1 MRSGDS
7 SSSSNS
13 SDSNSSNSNSTFS
26 SFLFATSRCCHLGLS
41 PVQQLCESC
50 YRCCGS
56 SDNSSTSG
64 DSSDISSSSSSTG
77 RSNSSS
83 RDLHIHSACSQGLCV
98 LQLLPFAVYVQRA
111 WLLSGSSSS
120 SSRKMADQMSVL
132 QQLLLAT
139 LDPRPDVRQAAEQQ
153 LTAARQTDLAQFVG
167 SMAALIALEQ
177 PPRGPQGA
185 PGSLEDLLVAKQI
198 AAVMFKNSI
207 SAKDMSLDGAAAQA
221 WRALPLQTKN
231 EIKNQLLAS
240 LQTEC
245 TQVLAKLGVIEL
257 RTLEFENLLPALQE
271 RVQQAV
277 SCQPQQQQQQQQQLA
292 KACGRHALTCLA
304 YLCEEL
310 ADLVAEGEEAADVLS
325 QHRCNLVLT
334 AVVHGLND
342 SDPQLRVAALRALYH
357 ALIFAKENFNK
368 KEERDYII
376 SSVVEAGAPSN
387 PSAVQVAAFE
397 CIVQVAQEYYSF
409 LESYMPAVG
418 PLTWNALKGSD
429 PAVVIAALEVWNALA
444 EEELAIIEGE
454 SNRWSLL
461 KIMEQAAPFLLP
473 LLLEQL
479 LNASEDEED
488 DDSWTPAMAAA
499 ICLGL
504 CAQVVRDAIL
514 PLVLEFV
521 QSNFASVEW
530 RRREASL
537 LALGCVME
545 GPSAEAL
552 APYVATS
559 FPMLVKAVASD
570 SSVAVRDS
578 AAWTLGKAAQQH
590 APIVLQHLF
599 SFASAATA
607 DLGSASSSSGEMLLA
622 IVERL
627 ADKPRV
633 AVHICWMLHEVADS
647 INTPEGMAAYESATA
662 GRMQQ
667 QQQQQQQNPL
677 DPIFPK
683 LFEAL
688 LSVSERPDADE
699 KNLREAAF
707 NCMGALIKNAGK
719 ASWNHLLSLLEHFEA
734 QLRQS
739 FEFEQTEQTKQRQ
752 GMLCG
757 VIQILCLRLGDQ
769 LKPVSVGLWGTLKRM
784 FQRRS
789 PGGPPVAAEGGPPC
803 GSQGFV
809 LSCEP
814 SVCDALL
821 AVSALINSSGA
832 AVAPFAGEVAELL
845 LLQLKYHH
853 SFRETGGAA
862 AAPNS
867 STASSNALQ
876 AAENDV
882 NTPDEL
888 QATRICIELV
898 GDLSRALGPDFSTVA
913 DPLLHQFYQLLKA
926 PSVDRSL
933 KPVVIIAVGDVALS
947 LGGSAFAP
955 FAPWL
960 IELLVQA
967 GVTRYDAGPANWQVN
982 EDWIWYVHELRSA
995 TLEALAS
1002 CVYALKEAHQEEVL
1016 RKEVNGMLEV
1026 VKAVAAAPNWVHG
1039 FPQMVQQALELTG
1052 DLVSTF
1058 GRTLGTHLRSA
1069 SFLVELRREAE
1080 RIAVEQSNTEISAKS
1095 DWLKQVCVHSIL
1107 LKSLSHYSPSSTRT
1121 QRQAVEAETN
1131 LGNDNKSNPHLLL
1144 KKEKSNVFN

>member
-1 MRSGDS
+1 
-7 SSSSNS
+7 
-13 SDSNSSNSNSTFS
+13 
-26 SFLFATSRCCHLGLS
+26 
-41 PVQQLCESC
+41 
-50 YRCCGS
+50 
-56 SDNSSTSG
+56 
-64 DSSDISSSSSSTG
+64 
-77 RSNSSS
+77 
-83 RDLHIHSACSQGLCV
+83 
-98 LQLLPFAVYVQRA
+98 
-111 WLLSGSSSS
+111 
-120 SSRKMADQMSVL
+120 MADQMSML

-153 LTAARQTDLAQFVG
+153 LTAARQTDLAEFVG

-185 PGSLEDLLVAKQI
+185 PGNVEDLLVAKQI
-198 AAVMFKNSI
+198 AAVTFKNSI
-207 SAKDMSLDGAAAQA
+207 SSKGLPVDSPAAQA
-221 WRALPLQTKN
+221 WRALPAATKTDIKKKLLAALQTD
-231 EIKNQLLAS
+231 
-240 LQTEC
+240 C
-245 TQVLAKLGVIEL
+245 TQVGNAVCQVLAKLGVIEL
-257 RTLEFENLLPALQE
+257 RSQDFEDLLPALQE
-271 RVQQAV
+271 MVQQAV
-277 SCQPQQQQQQQQQLA
+277 SAQQQQQQQQQLT

-310 ADLVAEGEEAADVLS
+310 ADIVAEGEEPAEVLP
-325 QHRCNLVLT
+325 QQRCNLVLT
-334 AVVHGLND
+334 AVVHGLKD
-342 SDPQLRVAALRALYH
+342 SDPQIRVAALRALYH
-357 ALIFAKENFNK
+357 ALIFARENFNN

-376 SSVVEAGAPSN
+376 ASVVEAGEPSN
-387 PSAVQVAAFE
+387 PSAVQIAAFE
-397 CIVQVAQEYYSF
+397 CIVQIAQEYYSF
-409 LESYMPAVG
+409 LEPYMQAVG
-418 PLTWNALKGSD
+418 PLTWNALKGAD

-479 LNASEDEED
+479 LNASEDEDD

-521 QSNFASVEW
+521 QLNFSSSEW

-552 APYVATS
+552 APYVVTS

-570 SSVAVRDS
+570 ASVAVRDS

-590 APIVLQHLF
+590 APIVIQHLF
-599 SFASAATA
+599 TPPAAA
-607 DLGSASSSSGEMLLA
+607 AAAAPAAASGELLLA
-622 IVERL
+622 VVERL

-647 INTPEGMAAYESATA
+647 INTPEGMAAYEAA
-662 GRMQQ
+662 VGGQQ
-667 QQQQQQQNPL
+667 QQQQQQQLQNPL

-688 LSVSERPDADE
+688 LNVSERPDADE

-734 QLRQS
+734 QLRKS
-739 FEFEQTEQTKQRQ
+739 FEYEQTEQTKQRQ

-769 LKPVSVGLWGTLKRM
+769 VKPVAGGLWGTLKRV
-784 FQRRS
+784 FQRH
-789 PGGPPVAAEGGPPC
+789 PGSTAAAAENGAADNTH
-803 GSQGFV
+803 GFIV
-809 LSCEP
+809 SSEP

-821 AVSALINSSGA
+821 AVSALINSAGP
-832 AVAPFAGEVAELL
+832 AVAPFAGEVAQLL
-845 LLQLKYHH
+845 LLQLRSQH
-853 SFRETGGAA
+853 EAVDAA
-862 AAPNS
+862 AATAATAAAAADHPEQENS
-867 STASSNALQ
+867 
-876 AAENDV
+876 
-882 NTPDEL
+882 TPDEL
-888 QATRICIELV
+888 QAARICIELV
-898 GDLSRALGPDFSTVA
+898 GDLSRALGPDFSCIA

-947 LGGSAFAP
+947 LGGNDFSR

-960 IELLVQA
+960 IALLVQA
-967 GVTRYDAGPANWQVN
+967 GVTPYDAGPPNWQVN
-982 EDWIWYVHELRSA
+982 EDWTWYVHELRSA

-1026 VKAVAAAPNWVHG
+1026 VKAVVDAPNWVHG
-1039 FPQMVQQALELTG
+1039 FAQMVQQALELTG
-1052 DLVSTF
+1052 
-1058 GRTLGTHLRSA
+1058 
-1069 SFLVELRREAE
+1069 
-1080 RIAVEQSNTEISAKS
+1080 
-1095 DWLKQVCVHSIL
+1095 
-1107 LKSLSHYSPSSTRT
+1107 
-1121 QRQAVEAETN
+1121 
-1131 LGNDNKSNPHLLL
+1131 
-1144 KKEKSNVFN
+1144 